1 VKFRIIQNKIC
12 YKLTLEVKLSKSLSL
27 EDTAASDSTTDDIS
41 LDEAKRLALA
51 HAAKAPAVD
60 GANAEHCLE
69 TETIKS
75 EIAIGWRNRV
85 MVTIVFFSLLNL
97 YSLDMRVT
105 IELNNQEAIDIGC
118 RSVLIQKTSR

>member
-12 YKLTLEVKLSKSLSL
+12 SKLTLEVKLSKSLSL

-41 LDEAKRLALA
+41 LDEVRRLALA
-51 HAAKAPAVD
+51 PTAKAPAVD

-85 MVTIVFFSLLNL
+85 MVAIVFFSLLIL
-97 YSLDMRVT
+97 YSLEMRVT
-105 IELNNQEAIDIGC
+105 ILLNN
-118 RSVLIQKTSR
+118 